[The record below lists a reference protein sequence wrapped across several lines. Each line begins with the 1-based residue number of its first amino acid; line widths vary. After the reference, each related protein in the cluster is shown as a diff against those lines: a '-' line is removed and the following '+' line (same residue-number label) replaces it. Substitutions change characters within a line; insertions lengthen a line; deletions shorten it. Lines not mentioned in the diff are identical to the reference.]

1 MNKKESPA
9 QAVNELRVVMI
20 NDRRFAVEERNG
32 NISFNLTM
40 MAKPFGR
47 QNSPGN
53 WLRTEESKRYLK
65 AFAVMRK
72 CDTADLLEVRQGGTP
87 EKQGTWATD
96 YRIAMR
102 FAQWLDPD
110 FAIAVDELVFNVL
123 TRQAAVAHAPLKYGV
138 SAVIH
143 DGMPLYPYADI
154 VRALGGSA
162 RGGTQ
167 WRRAKFPQ
175 HFRKLFG
182 RNFITPQYADLLAS
196 YYSYRQ
202 AQLSLDFGL
211 SEKGGAQ

>member
-1 MNKKESPA
+1 MLHKKESPA

-40 MAKPFGR
+40 MAKSFGTTPKDWR
-47 QNSPGN
+47 
-53 WLRTEESKRYLK
+53 RTDEAQRYLEALAK
-65 AFAVMRK
+65 GRK
-72 CDTADLLEVRQGGTP
+72 CPLADLLEVRKGGVP
-87 EKQGTWATD
+87 HLAGTWATD

-123 TRQAAVAHAPLKYGV
+123 TRQAAVAHAPLKHGV

>member
-1 MNKKESPA
+1 MMM
-9 QAVNELRVVMI
+9 AVNEQNAAVLQYSGSQI
-20 NDRRFAVEERNG
+20 RFERIGGRLMVNA
-32 NISFNLTM
+32 TQ
-40 MAKPFGR
+40 MAKPFGLT
-47 QNSPGN
+47 PKD
-53 WLRTEESKRYLK
+53 WLRTQQAKDLLNAATVRQ
-65 AFAVMRK
+65 K
-72 CDTADLLEVRQGGTP
+72 CLTADLLEVRQGGTP
-87 EKQGTWATD
+87 EKQGTWMHED
-96 YRIAMR
+96 IALL
-102 FAQWLDPD
+102 FAQWLSPD
-110 FAIAVDELVFNVL
+110 FYLACNNLLKHVL
-123 TRQAAVAHAPLKYGV
+123 SKSALEVPSKHGV

-196 YYSYRQ
+196 YYNYRR

-211 SEKGGAQ
+211 SDKGGAR

>member
-1 MNKKESPA
+1 MMM
-9 QAVNELRVVMI
+9 AVNEQNAAVLQYSGSQI
-20 NDRRFAVEERNG
+20 RFERIGGRLMVNA
-32 NISFNLTM
+32 TQ
-40 MAKPFGR
+40 MAKPFGLT
-47 QNSPGN
+47 PKD
-53 WLRTEESKRYLK
+53 WLRTQQAKDLLNAATVRQ
-65 AFAVMRK
+65 K
-72 CDTADLLEVRQGGTP
+72 CLTADLLEVRQGGTP
-87 EKQGTWATD
+87 EKQGTWMHED
-96 YRIAMR
+96 IALM
-102 FAQWLDPD
+102 FAQWLSPD
-110 FAIAVDELVFNVL
+110 FYFACNNLLKHVL
-123 TRQAAVAHAPLKYGV
+123 SKSALEVPSKHGV

-196 YYSYRQ
+196 YYNYRR

-211 SEKGGAQ
+211 SDKGGAR